1 MVVAPVSY
9 DTVRTNRVRVDA
21 ARFTELE
28 TLFTAMASECSARMP
43 ASIDPAH
50 LSFERAADMRYVG
63 QGYNVSIPLPDAPL
77 SDASPEDVR
86 GWFDETYRKLYGR
99 TYDDLELE
107 FINLRLTATA
117 PMGEVRLAP
126 AAARLWPIRLHSA
139 TRIAR
144 LPDASS
150 RTPYTNALIW
160 VPGSPVTGRLLC
172 RRMNRPPSSGV
183 MVG

>member
-1 MVVAPVSY
+1 
-9 DTVRTNRVRVDA
+9 
-21 ARFTELE
+21 
-28 TLFTAMASECSARMP
+28 MASECSVRMP

-86 GWFDETYRKLYGR
+86 GWFDETIASCTAVPTTTLSW
-99 TYDDLELE
+99 
-107 FINLRLTATA
+107 NLSTCASRRRRRWVKCVWRR
-117 PMGEVRLAP
+117 PR
-126 AAARLWPIRLHSA
+126 ARLWPIRLHSA

-160 VPGSPVTGRLLC
+160 VRVRL
-172 RRMNRPPSSGV
+172 
-183 MVG
+183 